1 VEPWLPFRI
10 FNRGFEWVTQRFTA
24 GVGFFLRHMVTAAAL
39 IAVMLGVTLWLFQR
53 VPAGLV
59 PSEDQGYNFLVT
71 VLSPAASLDRTL
83 LVAAKVT
90 EGASK
95 NPAVVDVVTIAGY
108 DLLTGAQR
116 TNAAISF
123 VTLKDWSERRDPRLD
138 ARNLAPAFAALNA
151 DFRDGVVIGFNPP
164 PIPGLSTT
172 GGFEFFLQDR
182 SGGRLDSLAQAAQ
195 RVVQAANKRPELSGV
210 STTLTTEEP
219 QYRLDVDRDKAKALG
234 VPINTIFDAM
244 QSTFGSLYVN
254 DFVLF
259 GRTYRVTMSSEG
271 DFRQSAEDM
280 RHVFV
285 RSNNDTMV
293 PLDVLVSVHR
303 IVGPDVVD
311 RFDVF
316 PAAKI
321 LGNPAPGVSSGQAIA
336 AIQQVVSETLSSDY
350 SIGWT
355 GSAYQEIQTA
365 GTGSTGFLFG
375 LFAVFLILAAQ
386 YERWSLPLAVITAV
400 PFALFGAIVAIY
412 LRGIENDIYFQVGL
426 VTLIGLSAKNAI
438 LIVEFAAQ
446 RQREGLSVYDAA
458 MDAARLRF
466 RPIIMTSLAFI
477 LGVVPLAVSTGAGS
491 ASRHSIGTGVIGGM
505 LAATFLAI
513 PFVPMF
519 FKLVTRQQRAGTA
532 ATSTE
537 TSVTG

>member
-1 VEPWLPFRI
+1 
-10 FNRGFEWVTQRFTA
+10 
-24 GVGFFLRHMVTAAAL
+24 
-39 IAVMLGVTLWLFQR
+39 
-53 VPAGLV
+53 
-59 PSEDQGYNFLVT
+59 
-71 VLSPAASLDRTL
+71 
-83 LVAAKVT
+83 
-90 EGASK
+90 
-95 NPAVVDVVTIAGY
+95 VTIAGY
-108 DLLTGAQR
+108 DLLSGGQR
-116 TNAAISF
+116 TNAGISF
-123 VTLKDWSERRDPRLD
+123 VTFKDWSERRDPKLD
-138 ARNLAPAFAALNA
+138 ARNLAPAFSALNA
-151 DFRDGVVIGFNPP
+151 DFRDGIVIGINPP

-172 GGFEFFLQDR
+172 GGFEFYLQDR
-182 SGGRLDSLAQAAQ
+182 SGGNLQSLAQAAQ

-210 STTLTTEEP
+210 QTTFTTDEP
-219 QYRLDVDRDKAKALG
+219 QYRLDVDRHKAKALG
-234 VPINTIFDAM
+234 VPINTIFEAM

-254 DFVLF
+254 DFILF

-271 DFRQSAEDM
+271 AFRESAEDM

-285 RSNNDTMV
+285 RSKNDTMV
-293 PLDVLVSVHR
+293 PLDALLTVHR
-303 IVGPDVVD
+303 VIGPDVVD
-311 RFDVF
+311 RFNVV

-336 AIQQVVSETLSSDY
+336 AIQQVVAEALSSDY

-355 GSAYQEIQTA
+355 GSAFQEIQTA

-375 LFAVFLILAAQ
+375 LLAVFLILAAQ

-446 RQREGLSVYDAA
+446 RRREGLSVYDAA

-513 PFVPMF
+513 LFVPMF
-519 FKLVTRQQRAGTA
+519 FKLVTRERNAG
-532 ATSTE
+532 
-537 TSVTG
+537 

>member
-1 VEPWLPFRI
+1 
-10 FNRGFEWVTQRFTA
+10 
-24 GVGFFLRHMVTAAAL
+24 
-39 IAVMLGVTLWLFQR
+39 
-53 VPAGLV
+53 
-59 PSEDQGYNFLVT
+59 
-71 VLSPAASLDRTL
+71 
-83 LVAAKVT
+83 
-90 EGASK
+90 
-95 NPAVVDVVTIAGY
+95 
-108 DLLTGAQR
+108 
-116 TNAAISF
+116 
-123 VTLKDWSERRDPRLD
+123 
-138 ARNLAPAFAALNA
+138 
-151 DFRDGVVIGFNPP
+151 
-164 PIPGLSTT
+164 
-172 GGFEFFLQDR
+172 
-182 SGGRLDSLAQAAQ
+182 
-195 RVVQAANKRPELSGV
+195 
-210 STTLTTEEP
+210 
-219 QYRLDVDRDKAKALG
+219 
-234 VPINTIFDAM
+234 
-244 QSTFGSLYVN
+244 
-254 DFVLF
+254 
-259 GRTYRVTMSSEG
+259 
-271 DFRQSAEDM
+271 M

-303 IVGPDVVD
+303 VVGPDVVD
-311 RFDVF
+311 RFNVF